1 MGLASNR
8 LHILGEHMPG
18 KGGVDNTVR
27 AFVREYFKDHP
38 IGEPPGEI
46 KTAADAAEA
55 LWNDTKK
62 MPPDRLGVV
71 FGNNSH
77 GGISTTHVSADL
89 AKAVGG
95 KRDAVSLAKALFI
108 DICLSYVAEDRSL
121 QAHEIQR
128 LQIAASL
135 QANAF

>member
-1 MGLASNR
+1 
-8 LHILGEHMPG
+8 MPG

-27 AFVREYFKDHP
+27 SFIRDYFRDHP
-38 IGEPPGEI
+38 VEGPGEI

-62 MPPDRLGVV
+62 MPSDRLGVV

-77 GGISTTHVSADL
+77 GGISTTHVSAEL

-95 KRDAVSLAKALFI
+95 KRDAVALAKALFI
-108 DICLSYVAEDRSL
+108 DICLGYVVEDSQLMASERNR
-121 QAHEIQR
+121 QR
-128 LQIAASL
+128 IRDELGETG
-135 QANAF
+135 